1 MLQVAYFDS
10 NTFITI
16 WCQSAEGPG
25 VDNLLSL
32 EIFPSGR
39 KKSLGNLQN
48 IVICLLASGSG
59 GRLNKS
65 IETLLF
71 VQEE

>member
-25 VDNLLSL
+25 VDNLAQSRV
-32 EIFPSGR
+32 FPVR
-39 KKSLGNLQN
+39 QEKSLGNLQN
-48 IVICLLASGSG
+48 IVLCLLASGSG

-71 VQEE
+71 V